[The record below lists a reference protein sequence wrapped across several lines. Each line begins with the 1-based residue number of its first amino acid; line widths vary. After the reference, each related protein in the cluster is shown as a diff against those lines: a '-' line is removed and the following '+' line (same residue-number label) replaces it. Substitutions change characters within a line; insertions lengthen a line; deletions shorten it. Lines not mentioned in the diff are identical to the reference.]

1 MLSAAIDRCSEL
13 NGMRSAP
20 ASQSTSPASSVCVL
34 DVDGITMNTSALE
47 STGQSLVGCWAK
59 APRQAEKS
67 SSHCAVGTERSAL
80 SGFQQLPSAVAS
92 SYSSR
97 SNQRAA
103 HTVLYHA
110 RSSLHA
116 DAELA
121 ADCQVKAPRT
131 AQTLHDE
138 WLQLEQLDDYA
149 QLGAVADAALQLV
162 WSASSRGHL
171 PTAW

>member
-1 MLSAAIDRCSEL
+1 
-13 NGMRSAP
+13 
-20 ASQSTSPASSVCVL
+20 
-34 DVDGITMNTSALE
+34 
-47 STGQSLVGCWAK
+47 
-59 APRQAEKS
+59 
-67 SSHCAVGTERSAL
+67 
-80 SGFQQLPSAVAS
+80 
-92 SYSSR
+92 
-97 SNQRAA
+97 
-103 HTVLYHA
+103 VLYHA